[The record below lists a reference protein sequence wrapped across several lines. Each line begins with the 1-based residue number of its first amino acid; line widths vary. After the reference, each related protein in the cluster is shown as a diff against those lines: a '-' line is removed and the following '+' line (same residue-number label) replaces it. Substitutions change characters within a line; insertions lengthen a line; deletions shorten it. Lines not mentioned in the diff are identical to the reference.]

1 MASFENIVFLDA
13 SFGLESTADG
23 TTLVPLQF
31 AIGDS
36 ILLIDFS
43 NPENS
48 RNAMVGGF
56 LKQSSYIFS
65 PGVWMSAEPVE
76 AQFSGAITRM
86 YVSVSP
92 GAEATPGY
100 DGGAEAGQGKT
111 SEERRAATELESVL
125 DIELAARNI
134 NVQTVADEIMIIQSL
149 VLAIL
154 SLFEGYL
161 ALGLLVGVAGI
172 GVVTVRNVS
181 ERRTTIGMLRAIGF
195 RRRHVLRLF
204 SVEVSWVAVLGLLN
218 GLVIGYGFHVVL
230 YNALWKSEGAAFSFP
245 WVSTTILFILA
256 WGVVLMTTYLPV
268 RRAAAIPPSAAL
280 KAV

>member
-1 MASFENIVFLDA
+1 
-13 SFGLESTADG
+13 
-23 TTLVPLQF
+23 
-31 AIGDS
+31 
-36 ILLIDFS
+36 
-43 NPENS
+43 
-48 RNAMVGGF
+48 MVGGF

-76 AQFSGAITRM
+76 SQFSGAITRM
-86 YVSVSP
+86 YVSVAP
-92 GAEATPGY
+92 DAQATPEH
-100 DGGAEAGQGKT
+100 DGEVQSAQGKT
-111 SEERRAATELESVL
+111 SGERTAAAELEGVL
-125 DIELAARNI
+125 DVELAARNI
-134 NVQTVADEIMIIQSL
+134 NVQTVAEEIMIIQSL

-195 RRRHVLRLF
+195 RRQHVLRLF
-204 SVEVSWVAVLGLLN
+204 SIEVSWVAVLGLLN

-230 YNALWKSEGAAFSFP
+230 YNALWEAEGAAFTFP
-245 WVSTTILFILA
+245 WTSTALLFFLA
-256 WGVVLMTTYLPV
+256 WGVVLLTTYLPV

-280 KAV
+280 RSL